1 MSEIRYFS
9 TEKPMLNFTIDKTIC
24 TSCQLCAKN
33 CIARIIEM
41 SDGYPVIPADK
52 EENCYKCQHCLTVC
66 PTGAVSILGLKAT
79 DSRPLAGNY
88 PNPDQ
93 LETLIKGRRSIRSY
107 KQENLEP
114 EVINRLL
121 EVAWHAPTGKNCR
134 QVLFTVVDD
143 LEKLA
148 KLRSQIMSRLGEI
161 VRGGNLPERM
171 APFADYVQLWEE
183 KGIDTLFRGAPH
195 LLIASAPKDM
205 ATPTQDCLIAMSYFE
220 LFAQSMG
227 VGTVWD
233 GLLFWTIN
241 ALMPEMRTILQI
253 PENHEIGYMM
263 VFGKPAVEYARTAQH
278 TPPLINRLEL

>member
-1 MSEIRYFS
+1 MI
-9 TEKPMLNFTIDKTIC
+9 NFTIDKDTC
-24 TSCQLCAKN
+24 TSCQICVKN

-41 SDGYPVIPADK
+41 ENGYPTIPVNK

-66 PTGAVSILGLKAT
+66 PTGAVSILGLKST
-79 DSRPLAGNY
+79 DSKLLAGNY
-88 PNPDQ
+88 PDPDQ

-107 KQENLEP
+107 KPENLEP

-143 LEKLA
+143 KEKLA
-148 KLRSQIMSRLGEI
+148 TLRSQIMSRLGEI
-161 VRGGNLPERM
+161 VRAGSLPERM
-171 APFADYVQLWEE
+171 GIFADYLQLWEE

-195 LLIASAPKDM
+195 LLIASAPKDI
-205 ATPTQDCLIAMSYFE
+205 ATPTQDCLIALSYFE

-233 GLLFWTIN
+233 GLLYWTIN
-241 ALMPEMRTILQI
+241 ALMPEMRTTLQI

-263 VFGKPAVEYARTAQH
+263 VFGKPAVEYTRTAQH
-278 TPPLINRLEL
+278 APALIRRVTL